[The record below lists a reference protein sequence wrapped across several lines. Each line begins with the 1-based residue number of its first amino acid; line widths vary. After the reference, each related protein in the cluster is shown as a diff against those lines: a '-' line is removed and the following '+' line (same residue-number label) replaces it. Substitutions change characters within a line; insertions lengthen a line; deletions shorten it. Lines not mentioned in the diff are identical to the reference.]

1 MKLTHNKISKSIFD
15 SIIDFLPNIQISRH
29 KDFINPVAATNLYRI
44 WKNSPNKMGKKIY
57 ERPATMGS
65 NDLED
70 MKKSGLVKVVGN
82 NIEITSKGE
91 NVIRVMILGD
101 DRSSYEEDG
110 IIMDYNTSLKNI
122 KSVKTAKKRNNSW
135 WDSFPK

>member
-1 MKLTHNKISKSIFD
+1 MVFYSCEKCGKPFNQKGHYNKHISKKIPCINETKLKE
-15 SIIDFLPNIQISRH
+15 IINVV
-29 KDFINPVAATNLYRI
+29 INEINNKE
-44 WKNSPNKMGKKIY
+44 KNELNN
-57 ERPATMGS
+57 S

-122 KSVKTAKKRNNSW
+122 KSVKTAKKRNKSW